1 MDIFTFII
9 IIVVSILVTINLS
22 ATYFLINSFLGTF
35 SIIIGP
41 LVGAF
46 VGVLF
51 GFYINRR
58 HDKELEEKRRSF
70 FKNLIMHEIEE
81 SIKILESVELDL
93 YEKVKLI
100 PEDAWNS
107 LVNSGDI
114 ALLEEPKAMDLSDIY
129 FRIKRYN
136 KEAQKINDAALERS
150 IYPMNKSSDIPGN
163 LKIMLD
169 RDTIPAIRESLKKIE
184 SWLKPKN

>member
-1 MDIFTFII
+1 MYRSSPKASANLPSSPGMRRSRKKDGGSSGSDYRMDTFTFVI
-9 IIVVSILVTINLS
+9 IIVASILVTITLS
-22 ATYFLINSFLGTF
+22 ATYFFISSILGTF

-46 VGVLF
+46 VGVIF
-51 GFYINRR
+51 GFWINRR

-70 FKNLIMHEIEE
+70 FKNLIMHETEE
-81 SIKILESVELDL
+81 SIKILESIEPDL

-114 ALLEEPKAMDLSDIY
+114 ALLEETKAMDLSDAY

-136 KEAQKINDAALERS
+136 QEAEKIKLRAAT
-150 IYPMNKSSDIPGN
+150 PP
-163 LKIMLD
+163 
-169 RDTIPAIRESLKKIE
+169 
-184 SWLKPKN
+184 